1 MIEKVC
7 QIGPAL
13 DVQGG
18 ISSVLASY
26 KKMFKLRDENF
37 LASYNGSF
45 IKSLPTLLVVCL
57 KLLVGANKNFALYQ
71 IHTSSYG
78 SFFRKYLI
86 SLCLRI
92 RKKRYV
98 VHVHGSVFDKF
109 CSKSPRFVKW
119 LIKDYFQHAK
129 CIIALSSEMKFFLK
143 TFDPCLDNFSIVP
156 NPGEN
161 IAEKPVDLS
170 SHENPVKIV
179 FSGRFGNRKGVYDL
193 LNAFGNASF
202 SQPTELYLYG
212 DGEVE
217 KVKNAVQ
224 LAKKKNEIHV
234 SSWLKHDE
242 YLQHLQSFD
251 FLVLPSYAERFS
263 MSLVEALGLGLPAVS
278 TFVGGTAEVVEDG
291 VCGILCQPGDIPSLT
306 NALETLA
313 NDREKRIQM
322 GIEGW
327 KRAQTHFSANVV
339 LNRLENCYENLM
351 VAPL

>member
-26 KKMFKLRDENF
+26 KKLFKLRNENF

-45 IKSLPTLLVVCL
+45 VRSLPILLVVCL
-57 KLLVGANKNFALYQ
+57 KLLVETNKNFALYQ

-119 LIKDYFQHAK
+119 MIKDYFRHAE
-129 CIIALSSEMKFFLK
+129 CIIVLSSEMKFFLE
-143 TFDPCLDNFSIVP
+143 TFDPCLDNFSTIP
-156 NPGEN
+156 NPGES

-170 SHENPVKIV
+170 SHENPVNIV

-193 LNAFGNASF
+193 LNAFDDASF

-217 KVKNAVQ
+217 KVQDVV
-224 LAKKKNEIHV
+224 LRAKKKNEIHV

-242 YLQHLQSFD
+242 YLRRLQNFD
-251 FLVLPSYAERFS
+251 FLALPSYAERFS
-263 MSLVEALGLGLPAVS
+263 MSLVEALGMGLPVVS
-278 TFVGGTAEVVEDG
+278 TFVGGTSEVVEDG
-291 VCGILCQPGDIPSLT
+291 VCGILCQPGDIPSLKK
-306 NALETLA
+306 ALESLV

-322 GIEGW
+322 GFAGW
-327 KRAQTHFSANVV
+327 KRAQAHFSASVV
-339 LNRLENCYENLM
+339 LNKLEKCYRDLL
-351 VAPL
+351 VDPL

>member
-1 MIEKVC
+1 MIENVC
-7 QIGPAL
+7 QIGPTL
-13 DVQGG
+13 DGQGG

-26 KKMFKLRDENF
+26 KKLFKLRDENF

-45 IKSLPTLLVVCL
+45 IKSLPSVFTICL
-57 KLLVGANKNFALYQ
+57 KLLFVPNKNISLYQ
-71 IHTSSYG
+71 IHMSSYG

-86 SLCLRI
+86 CLCLRI
-92 RKKRYV
+92 RKKCYV

-109 CSKSPRFVKW
+109 CSEAPRFVKW
-119 LIKDYFQHAK
+119 MIKDYFRHAK
-129 CIIALSSEMKFFLK
+129 RIIVLSSEMKFFLEN
-143 TFDPCLDNFSIVP
+143 FDSCLDNFSVVP

-193 LNAFGNASF
+193 LNAFDKASF

-217 KVKNAVQ
+217 KVQNAVQ
-224 LAKKKNEIHV
+224 QAKKKDEIHV

-242 YLQHLQSFD
+242 YLRHLQNFD

-263 MSLVEALGLGLPAVS
+263 MSLVEALGLGLPVVS

-306 NALETLA
+306 KALETLA

-322 GIEGW
+322 GIAGW
-327 KRAQTHFSANVV
+327 ERAKIAFSPKVV
-339 LNRLENCYENLM
+339 LDKLERTYAGIAHCD
-351 VAPL
+351 

>member
-26 KKMFKLRDENF
+26 KKLFKLRNENF

-45 IKSLPTLLVVCL
+45 IKSRPTLFVVCL
-57 KLLVGANKNFALYQ
+57 KLLVGTNKFALYQ

-109 CSKSPRFVKW
+109 CSESPRFVKW
-119 LIKDYFQHAK
+119 MIKDYFQHAK
-129 CIIALSSEMKFFLK
+129 CIIVLSSEMKFFLE
-143 TFDPCLDNFSIVP
+143 TFDSCLDKFSTIP

-193 LNAFGNASF
+193 LKAFDKASF

-217 KVKNAVQ
+217 KVQNAVQ

-234 SSWLKHDE
+234 SPWLKHAE

-251 FLVLPSYAERFS
+251 LLVLPSYAERFS
-263 MSLVEALGLGLPAVS
+263 MSLVEALGLGLPVVS

-306 NALETLA
+306 KALEILT
-313 NDREKRIQM
+313 NDREKRIRM
-322 GIEGW
+322 GIAGW
-327 KRAQTHFSANVV
+327 KRAKIAFSPKVV
-339 LNRLENCYENLM
+339 LDKLEKTYAGIAHCD
-351 VAPL
+351 